1 MRALRVLAIALCVAS
16 AAALALCL
24 LTEGNDALCLPLA
37 LGSAAAA
44 NIIDRRAEKQSQR
57 GECHE

>member
-1 MRALRVLAIALCVAS
+1 MRALRVLAIALCMVS

-44 NIIDRRAEKQSQR
+44 NIIDRRAEKESQ
-57 GECHE
+57 GEECHE

>member
-1 MRALRVLAIALCVAS
+1 MRALRVLAIALCVVS

-24 LTEGNDALCLPLA
+24 LTEGHDAVGLPLA

-44 NIIDRRAEKQSQR
+44 NIIDRCAEKQSQR